1 MGGSG
6 LASYKTISYSVAWS
20 SLPSSSFTQHSVA
33 FDPSSSWLREMVR
46 KKRVLK
52 IFTPVAEILSDN
64 GLTFSKFGL
73 SKLKTSSRE
82 VKIVKLAPKATQ
94 LSLWNKTDL
103 CLLFQINNMKTKFKE
118 TIEKCDSLE
127 HRLNDLLKEKQSL
140 ERK

>member
-1 MGGSG
+1 MGDSG
-6 LASYKTISYSVAWS
+6 LADKTISCSVAWS
-20 SLPSSSFTQHSVA
+20 SLPSSIFTQHSLP

-73 SKLKTSSRE
+73 SKTSSRE
-82 VKIVKLAPKATQ
+82 VKIVKLAPEATQ
-94 LSLWNKTDL
+94 LCLWNKTDL

-118 TIEKCDSLE
+118 TIEKCDNLE
-127 HRLNDLLKEKQSL
+127 HRLNDLLKEKQSV